1 MISQSHMKSISYTG
15 IVLFVLFS
23 LSSCTSD
30 VAPVPERTNE
40 EKYVAAIIDAMVA
53 DDNERST
60 SLIALREDNSAT
72 VWKTFGSE
80 RRVLVTTWTSWDT
93 SYAVG
98 EAAASKYDMW
108 VTAVPELRTWWKTRY
123 DGRTDTTLRLEQLLG
138 LSPGRKKIA
147 FLSIWVRPQD
157 VFRPAGDPEID
168 DVSAGPELGAT
179 VDSTY
184 RAWFNASIIY
194 SYYPKTAPWTRLGY
208 TYDWNLQYGE
218 QGLSEFIVRKGSP
231 VIVESVLSTS
241 KYLR

>member
-1 MISQSHMKSISYTG
+1 MKHISI
-15 IVLFVLFS
+15 LFS
-23 LSSCTSD
+23 IMLTLGVLVGCSSD
-30 VAPVPERTNE
+30 VAPVVEPTNA
-40 EKYVAAIIDAMVA
+40 EKYTTAIIDAMVA

-98 EAAASKYDMW
+98 EAAAVKYDMW

-138 LSPGRKKIA
+138 LSPGRKKTT

-168 DVSAGPELGAT
+168 DVSAGPELAAT

-194 SYYPKTAPWTRLGY
+194 SYYPKSAPWTRLGY

>member
-1 MISQSHMKSISYTG
+1 MKHIST
-15 IVLFVLFS
+15 LFS
-23 LSSCTSD
+23 IMLALGVLVGCSSD
-30 VAPVPERTNE
+30 VAPVVEPTNA
-40 EKYVAAIIDAMVA
+40 EKYTTAIIDAMVA
-53 DDNERST
+53 DDNERSA

-72 VWKTFGSE
+72 VWKTFGLE

-157 VFRPAGDPEID
+157 VLRPAGDPEID

-241 KYLR
+241 NYLR